1 MTLAAG
7 LHSIGN
13 VPCLQVDAP
22 RSAVPRVQ
30 IAAGGSAAAPRPAVP
45 RAELAAGVMGALGA
59 GGMSRGH
66 ARYPG
71 LTKCRVIDYCRVATA
86 L

>member
-13 VPCLQVDAP
+13 VPCPQVD
-22 RSAVPRVQ
+22 
-30 IAAGGSAAAPRPAVP
+30 APRPAVP

-59 GGMSRGH
+59 RGMSRGH

-71 LTKCRVIDYCRVATA
+71 LTKRRVIDYCRVATA